1 MSEVVIRDV
10 NAQNALGLGTVQ
22 HAKRITAKI
31 VQKWNQ

>member
-10 NAQNALGLGTVQ
+10 NGQNALGLGTVINIQ

-31 VQKWNQ
+31 V